1 MNWTLVC
8 SSVCKWFSR
17 GNEREKIEK
26 WFERRKYSRHSEWP
40 SCESQPSWSESVF
53 VVCKAYLTL
62 DNKFKVWCLVEVTQD
77 YFSSLIW
84 SSRLSLPQFSPCLTF
99 SPLLM
104 VICSHLDQRQ
114 TQKIK
119 QINSDASDNIP
130 LWLTW
135 PPDLWDTLAGVVTP
149 IVALAL
155 SITRAS
161 VYWVGLRVLTC
172 RKIQLCRNDHPVH
185 VRQRYPD
192 VQNTRRKRKIIFCKT
207 KKPQKLKTWSFC
219 FFVFLHRFILC

>member
-8 SSVCKWFSR
+8 SSVCKRFSR

-192 VQNTRRKRKIIFCKT
+192 VQNTRRKRKNN
-207 KKPQKLKTWSFC
+207 
-219 FFVFLHRFILC
+219 IL